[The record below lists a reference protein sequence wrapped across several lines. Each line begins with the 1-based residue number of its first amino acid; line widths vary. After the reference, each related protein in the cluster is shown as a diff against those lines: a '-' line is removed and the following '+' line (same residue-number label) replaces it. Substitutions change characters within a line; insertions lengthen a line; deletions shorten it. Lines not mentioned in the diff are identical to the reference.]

1 MSGNVN
7 KPLMLYLL
15 RLQVNFGLAAKKSKK
30 PIEEVNFGMA
40 ARRTETRELRGALA
54 MQVMS
59 GGRLKG
65 GRSLGL

>member
-1 MSGNVN
+1 M
-7 KPLMLYLL
+7 
-15 RLQVNFGLAAKKSKK
+15 NFGLAAKKSKK

-59 GGRLKG
+59 GG
-65 GRSLGL
+65 